1 MAKADDERE
10 MYDLVCKEKF
20 DHIIKKQDEVLDLL
34 RGKNST
40 PGLVEEVRGLKKVHR
55 VIIGAI
61 TFILSVIVIQ
71 LIIWIRER
79 FG

>member
-71 LIIWIRER
+71 LVIWMREK